1 VDGVRGYAAFA
12 PPGWRPPSLLDE
24 VESVRRLLPD
34 PGVWCLVAEVR
45 GELVGQVMVL
55 PAARAAHPDD
65 DPALGHLRNL
75 FVREDRWGT
84 GVAAALHAA
93 AVEAA
98 RGRGFTALRLFAAA
112 GQGPCAALLRA
123 RGLDAARC
131 PAARPGSGLEVVEY
145 RLDLLGRCP
154 RRPGSGRDSAPATSG
169 RSESPRYARLPSP
182 GQVEDVGRKQ
192 RLAVVGYGVQDF
204 AAGGGPPQAIAP
216 FTPLPP
222 RPSSSCGP
230 GRPPRRR
237 VHQGHREPLA
247 GQGGTCFGDSGGPC
261 SSATPSSP
269 STRS

>member
-24 VESVRRLLPD
+24 IESVRRLLPD

-55 PAARAAHPDD
+55 PAARAAHPED

-112 GQGPCAALLRA
+112 GQARA
-123 RGLDAARC
+123 RRFYEREGSTLHGAPRHD
-131 PAARPGSGLEVVEY
+131 PGPGLEVVEY
-145 RLDLLGRCP
+145 RLDLL
-154 RRPGSGRDSAPATSG
+154 APM
-169 RSESPRYARLPSP
+169 
-182 GQVEDVGRKQ
+182 
-192 RLAVVGYGVQDF
+192 
-204 AAGGGPPQAIAP
+204 AAASR
-216 FTPLPP
+216 F
-222 RPSSSCGP
+222 
-230 GRPPRRR
+230 
-237 VHQGHREPLA
+237 
-247 GQGGTCFGDSGGPC
+247 GT
-261 SSATPSSP
+261 
-269 STRS
+269 